1 MKLRPELL
9 NVVCNMDILS
19 HSEGKRKRDRRKGE
33 RERERERK
41 RERKGKNNKW
51 KSGGGR
57 GGNKK
62 CVFSFGTLAGD
73 SCCAAFPRD

>member
-33 RERERERK
+33 RK
-41 RERKGKNNKW
+41 REKEKIINGKV
-51 KSGGGR
+51 GGGR

>member
-33 RERERERK
+33 REREKEK
-41 RERKGKNNKW
+41 IINGKV
-51 KSGGGR
+51 GGG
-57 GGNKK
+57 GEEIKN
-62 CVFSFGTLAGD
+62 
-73 SCCAAFPRD
+73 AFFRLVH

>member
-41 RERKGKNNKW
+41 RERKG
-51 KSGGGR
+51 GGG
-57 GGNKK
+57 GEEIKN
-62 CVFSFGTLAGD
+62 
-73 SCCAAFPRD
+73 AFFRLVH

>member
-33 RERERERK
+33 REREKEK
-41 RERKGKNNKW
+41 IINGKV
-51 KSGGGR
+51 GGR